1 VRLFLFE
8 LSYIQ
13 KLDHKNSVYIEL
25 LPPIVME
32 LEDLTFKLKML
43 IIKQDRNESYDEL
56 YFGIKDLI
64 ELIE

>member
-25 LPPIVME
+25 LPRIVME

>member
-1 VRLFLFE
+1 
-8 LSYIQ
+8 
-13 KLDHKNSVYIEL
+13 
-25 LPPIVME
+25 ME

>member
-1 VRLFLFE
+1 MNC
-8 LSYIQ
+8 SYIQ
-13 KLDHKNSVYIEL
+13 KLDTKNSIYIEL
-25 LPPIVME
+25 LVRIGME

>member
-1 VRLFLFE
+1 
-8 LSYIQ
+8 
-13 KLDHKNSVYIEL
+13 
-25 LPPIVME
+25 ME

-56 YFGIKDLI
+56 YFGIKDII